1 MNVLKSVLRF
11 LHRGLCDSA
20 LLALHAPSIADY
32 REYISGTAIAHSRP
46 ATLLLSVGRQVA
58 GGPLTSAEERVWE
71 QLVAQLTG
79 GRGAQDD

>member
-20 LLALHAPSIADY
+20 LLALHVPSIADY
-32 REYISGTAIAHSRP
+32 REHISGSAIAQSRP
-46 ATLLLSVGRQVA
+46 AALLLSVGRQVA
-58 GGPLTSAEERVWE
+58 GGSLTSAEERVWE

-79 GRGAQDD
+79 RGAHDD

>member
-20 LLALHAPSIADY
+20 LLALHVPSISDY
-32 REYISGTAIAHSRP
+32 REYISGNALAQSRP
-46 ATLLLSVGRQVA
+46 AAMLVSVGKQVA
-58 GGPLTSAEERVWE
+58 GSPLSSVEQRVWE

-79 GRGAQDD
+79 RGAHDE